1 MDNKL
6 QRTLTLWPLVLFGVG
21 YITPIIVLGTF
32 GILAQAS
39 GGHVPMSYL
48 VAMAAMFLTALSYAN
63 MAKAYPNSGSSY
75 TYVRKTMDAC
85 LGFMT
90 GWAILLDYLFL
101 PMVIWLIG
109 SAYLSSAFP
118 QTPGFIW
125 LLAFIGITSAI
136 NIIGLKLAA
145 TVNILLLL
153 IEMLVLLAFLVL
165 CLHYSLGD
173 SSQSFFS
180 LKPFFSADIQWSMIM
195 GGAAIACYSYI
206 GFDAV
211 STLSEETH
219 NPEKTIPRAI
229 LWVTIICGLIFCATA
244 YIVQIAWP
252 SLSFDNADAAAYEIA
267 LNIGGDIFVSIFLIG
282 LVVGQFVSGIAAQ
295 TSGSRLLYVM
305 GRDSVLPK
313 AFFGWLSPRFGTPM
327 LCIVL
332 MGLIALFA
340 LFMDVTT
347 STSFINFGAFLT
359 FIMVNLSVI
368 AHYWIRLK
376 KRTVAAT
383 LLFLCCPL
391 AGVLADI
398 WLMISLD
405 NHALILGL
413 CWLVAGFLWLF
424 YLTGG
429 LRHEPPELS
438 L

>member
-1 MDNKL
+1 MTVQLK
-6 QRTLTLWPLVLFGVG
+6 RTLTLWPLVLFGVG
-21 YITPIIVLGTF
+21 LITPIIVLGTF
-32 GILAQAS
+32 GILTQAS
-39 GGHVPMSYL
+39 GGHAAMSYL
-48 VAMAAMFLTALSYAN
+48 VAMTAMFLTALSYAH
-63 MAKAYPNSGSSY
+63 MAKAWPNSGSSY
-75 TYVRKTMDAC
+75 TYVRKTMDAR

-101 PMVIWLIG
+101 PMAIWLIG

-118 QTPGFIW
+118 QVPDFIW

-153 IEMLVLLAFLVL
+153 IEVLVLFAFLLL
-165 CLHYSLGD
+165 CLHYTLGD
-173 SSQSFFS
+173 ASKPLFS
-180 LKPFFSADIQWSMIM
+180 LKPFFSTDMQWSMIM

-219 NPEKTIPRAI
+219 NPEQTMPRAI
-229 LWVTIICGLIFCATA
+229 LWVTIISGLIFCITA
-244 YIVQIAWP
+244 YIVQTA
-252 SLSFDNADAAAYEIA
+252 SADFKLDNIDAAAYEIA

-282 LVVGQFVSGIAAQ
+282 LVLGQFISGIAAQ
-295 TSGSRLLYVM
+295 ASGSRLLYVM

-313 AFFGWLSPRFGTPM
+313 VFFGWLSPRFGTPV
-327 LCIVL
+327 LCIAL
-332 MGLIALFA
+332 SGLIALLA
-340 LFMDVTT
+340 LRMDVTT

-359 FIMVNLSVI
+359 FIMVNLSVVF
-368 AHYWIRLK
+368 HYWIKLK
-376 KRTVAAT
+376 KRGARAV

-391 AGVLADI
+391 AGLLADV

-405 NHALILGL
+405 EKAVILGL
-413 CWLVAGFLWLF
+413 CWLSAGFLWLL

-429 LRHEPPELS
+429 LRREPPELS